1 MSLGQTLAELTGKPV
16 GYCLKMLGAFD
27 SQPRKE
33 DKARGKLEIPEGVGS
48 LLPIHE
54 KYLKGRRF
62 DPEELVKVW
71 GIKGIGLAAK
81 LAWRVWIPIVHKGEV
96 ISWTTRG
103 VTDDEPRYINA
114 RPSEERLG
122 AKEVLY
128 GGDLVK
134 HAMIVSEGPTDAWRL
149 GPGAVATMGTAH
161 SRAQVN
167 LIAKVPKRVICFDN
181 EKAAQDRARRL
192 CALLDP
198 YPGQTIRVELDAKD
212 AGSASP
218 KEIKALRRM
227 LK

>member
-1 MSLGQTLAELTGKPV
+1 MAELTGKPV
-16 GYCLKMLGAFD
+16 GYCLKMVKGFD
-27 SQPRKE
+27 SSPREKE
-33 DKARGKLEIPEGVGS
+33 KPRGKLEIPEGVGP

-54 KYLKGRRF
+54 RYLKGRGF
-62 DPEELVKVW
+62 DPEELAKLW

-81 LAWRVWIPIVHKGEV
+81 LAWRVWIPIVHRGEV

-114 RPSEERLG
+114 KPSQERLG

-128 GGDLVK
+128 GGDLVR
-134 HAMIVSEGPTDAWRL
+134 HALVLVEGPTDAWRI

-167 LIAKVPKRVICFDN
+167 LIAQVPKRVVVFDS
-181 EKAAQDRARRL
+181 EKAAQERARRL
-192 CALLDP
+192 CCLLESL
-198 YPGQTIRVELDAKD
+198 PGQTIRVELDAKD
-212 AGSASP
+212 AGSAKA
-218 KEIKALRRM
+218 KEIRALRRI